1 MPEHSLLIVHNGKNP
16 VRVLSL
22 LRNSAHSNVAGLFDE
37 DARRLPDED
46 SLIVLDGIVG
56 AYPNA
61 LFHLD
66 ANELPASSGPWR
78 PAGDDDVQRLHQRFA
93 VRRTDARFWR
103 ISDAVHDYWQS
114 AEPRQAA
121 ILDYS
126 RLENR

>member
-1 MPEHSLLIVHNGKNP
+1 
-16 VRVLSL
+16 
-22 LRNSAHSNVAGLFDE
+22 SNVAGLFDE

-66 ANELPASSGPWR
+66 AVELPRFVRAVDTLAS
-78 PAGDDDVQRLHQRFA
+78 DDDVHRLHQRFA

-103 ISDAVHDYWQS
+103 ISDAVLDHWQS
-114 AEPRQAA
+114 SEPRQAA